1 MFPPETQPRFLSHL
15 VHNLATIANPLT
27 GLRFYNTL
35 QKHQLRQSNT
45 NIFIAFGGKSGHM
58 SSTLRVGNCGGR
70 LDNKE
75 RVGTVQLA
83 EGMLTV

>member
-1 MFPPETQPRFLSHL
+1 
-15 VHNLATIANPLT
+15 
-27 GLRFYNTL
+27 
-35 QKHQLRQSNT
+35 
-45 NIFIAFGGKSGHM
+45 M

-83 EGMLTV
+83 EGALTV